1 MQNPFLDKFL
11 EHARTMPDKP
21 ALIDGSRS
29 YTWKEAERLSGQVY
43 AYLKDHRIG
52 LDQFVGVKLKRNA
65 ETAVC
70 FIGVLRNGSAFVSLD
85 TESVPS
91 FRTDFIQKDCDC
103 KFIIDEEQ
111 LERIRCYRC
120 ELGYE
125 TAALDSNIAL
135 AIYTSGST
143 GFPKGVLQE
152 RGVLREAQKK
162 FSDDVEAVFE
172 TGSRHAFI
180 TPFYWA
186 CFLMFFFKNLYA
198 GGVSY
203 IVPLDVV
210 HDSCLLENFL
220 FRHQILAVFLPVSL
234 VSLFVEKD
242 YPRVIFTG
250 GEISSFGFRTN
261 KKIFNCYGAS
271 EAMFL
276 QGICKVDPD
285 AKSSALFFPQKE
297 HAVHLLDEN
306 GNEVKD
312 GDVGELCFY
321 NPYFRGYINHPE
333 KTSEVFFPGKIF
345 RSHDEAKRISENEVQ
360 IVGRKDDMFK
370 IRGKRVEPGEIEVVF
385 KKIASV
391 ELCVVRCFEID
402 KRFAL
407 ILFYADGG
415 NGVVRQESLWREEM
429 RKILPDYMIPTYFVP
444 VENFPRLDNG
454 KINRRALECPD
465 LSKLRPEYIAPTSKI
480 ETDICR
486 AIENVLDVKD
496 VGLND
501 EFELLGGDSVTAMD
515 LLVELSEYGIESED
529 ISRGKSVRGIARIL
543 LNKKKRVTDDVS
555 VAGKSRQMYML
566 LPSQEH
572 MFLQQLKYDK
582 SSPLWLNTSFEL
594 PSNVDLQKFAD
605 AVDET
610 IRIHPAFLF
619 KVVHVGEEFRQ
630 TYCPELFQKTE
641 IEDVSEPLPERLKRF
656 FKVREILDASLCFTR
671 IFRTAE
677 NAVFA
682 LSVNHSLIDGTSL
695 GLFFGDVER
704 IYKGLAPSRD
714 FYFDALEDYEA
725 YRKSDEGK
733 QLFERVLLQEQDAF
747 ADYAVVPKQ
756 DFTGSWGAVVRTA
769 KVPVP
774 EFLRFP
780 MEMYAFV
787 YALAVRNFNKCDK
800 VAFVVTHHG
809 KNSERQKTTCGNF
822 TFDLL
827 ILLDF
832 AGRTVADVFVDMKR
846 QLHNAVNVPYRPV
859 VSAMSSVIYQSN
871 IFSMQVL
878 GVNAVESY
886 LDSEFEIAENAL
898 NVHFF
903 KEDSSI
909 KMFLEYDSARF
920 CAESMNAFVDEI
932 LKAADLVKSM
942 LGLY

>member
-1 MQNPFLDKFL
+1 MQNLFLDKFL
-11 EHARTMPDKP
+11 EHARTMPDNP
-21 ALIDGSRS
+21 ALIDGACS
-29 YTWKEAERLSGQVY
+29 YTWNDVERLSGQVY
-43 AYLKDHRIG
+43 AYLKNHRIG
-52 LDQFVGVKLKRNA
+52 LEQFVGVKLNRCA
-65 ETAVC
+65 EALIC
-70 FIGVLRNGSAFVSLD
+70 YIGILRNGSAFVSLD
-85 TESVPS
+85 TESIPAS
-91 FRTDFIQKDCDC
+91 RADYIQKDCGC
-103 KFIIDEEQ
+103 KFVIDENQWENICRFQ
-111 LERIRCYRC
+111 SEP
-120 ELGYE
+120 GYE
-125 TAALDSNIAL
+125 TKALDENIAL

-143 GFPKGVLQE
+143 GYPKGVLQE
-152 RGVLREAQKK
+152 RGVLREFAKK
-162 FSDDVEAVFE
+162 FPDEAQSAFE
-172 TGSRHAFI
+172 EEARHAFV
-180 TPFYWA
+180 TPFNLSG
-186 CFLMFFFKNLYA
+186 FLMFFFKNLYA

-203 IVPLDVV
+203 IVPLEIV
-210 HDSCLLENFL
+210 HDSTLLECYFL
-220 FRHQILAVFLPVSL
+220 QHRISAAFLPVPL
-234 VSLFVEKD
+234 VPLFAEKE
-242 YPRVIFTG
+242 YPRVIYTG
-250 GEISSFGFRTN
+250 GEISSFRSLSI
-261 KKIFNCYGAS
+261 KKIFNCYAAS

-276 QGICKVDPD
+276 QGVCKVDPA

-297 HAVHLLDEN
+297 RAVLLLDEN
-306 GNEVKD
+306 GNEVED
-312 GDVGELCFY
+312 GNVGELCFY

-370 IRGKRVEPGEIEVVF
+370 IRGNRVEPGEIEAMF

-402 KRFAL
+402 RRAVL
-407 ILFYADGG
+407 VLFYADAKGEPL
-415 NGVVRQESLWREEM
+415 QESRWRSEM
-429 RKILPDYMIPTYFVP
+429 RMFLPDYMIPTYFVP

-454 KINRRALECPD
+454 KINRRALNCPD
-465 LSKLRPEYIAPTSKI
+465 LSKLRPEYIAPASKI

-543 LNKKKRVTDDVS
+543 LNKKKSVTDGAAVTE
-555 VAGKSRQMYML
+555 KSGQMYML

-594 PSNVDLQKFAD
+594 PSIVDLQKFAD

-619 KVVHVGEEFRQ
+619 KVVQVGEEFRQ

-656 FKVREILDASLCFTR
+656 FKVREILDASLCFTK

-677 NAVFA
+677 KAVFA

-725 YRKSDEGK
+725 YRKSDEGNR
-733 QLFERVLLQEQDAF
+733 LFERVLLQEREAF

-756 DFTGSWGAVVRTA
+756 DFTGSWGAAVRTA

-787 YALAVRNFNKCDK
+787 YALAVKNFNKCDK

-832 AGRTVADVFVDMKR
+832 AGRTEAEVFGGMKR
-846 QLHNAVNVPYRPV
+846 QLQNAVSAPFRPV

-886 LDSEFEIAENAL
+886 LDSDFEIAENAL

-903 KEDSSI
+903 KEEGSV

-920 CAESMNAFVDEI
+920 CAGSMDAFAEEI
-932 LKAADLVKSM
+932 LKAADLVKKLHSQN
-942 LGLY
+942 L